1 MYTGRKKELSK
12 KTPSTPKESTKSNK
26 SGNTTLFIYI
36 AYYIG
41 VAKSTPRS
49 QPRLQKRAR
58 TEESTL
64 DKILSFDHA
73 IEVEDSEEEI
83 DEVTED
89 KEKEGVWIKRSTPI
103 PDLPDIADICTR
115 TSSVGRDCKDR
126 IHLDHPHGHPLGA
139 RQAKHHLCKD

>member
-1 MYTGRKKELSK
+1 MRNTVKPQK

-41 VAKSTPRS
+41 VTKSTPRS
-49 QPRLQKRAR
+49 KPRSQKRAR

-115 TSSVGRDCKDR
+115 MEAITSYKDGDYER
-126 IHLDHPHGHPLGA
+126 I
-139 RQAKHHLCKD
+139 